1 MDYPLT
7 FTGYTLGI
15 VDLMGENDSLALL
28 LKRRLAQSRDFSA
41 RLWRK
46 FRR

>member
-15 VDLMGENDSLALL
+15 VDLMGENDSLALFEETL
-28 LKRRLAQSRDFSA
+28 SA
-41 RLWRK
+41 ES
-46 FRR
+46 